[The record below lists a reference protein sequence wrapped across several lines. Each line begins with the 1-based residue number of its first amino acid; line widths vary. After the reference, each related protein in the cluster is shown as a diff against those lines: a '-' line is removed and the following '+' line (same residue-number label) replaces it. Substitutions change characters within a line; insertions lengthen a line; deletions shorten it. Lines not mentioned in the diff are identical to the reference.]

1 MENKSKLL
9 SDKIRDKKF
18 VPMKNLLGNFT
29 NQETSYSSKE
39 VDSFFTEVYS
49 ETIKYEEAI
58 VRMTNRIKVL
68 DEGSKKNTG
77 YPTNQVSVESTK
89 VMHEA
94 SNEGGNNGISKIQR
108 HMQGLLVEAERMA
121 EETRN
126 EALVEATQ
134 VKEEARDQ
142 ASELLH
148 RAQEKANEMIK
159 IAQER
164 IEQLKYAREE
174 IEEKARDM
182 SDEIIKKA
190 NDAEMFGA
198 QIIDMGVKFKE
209 MASLKKQA

>member
-18 VPMKNLLGNFT
+18 VPMKNILGNFT

-49 ETIKYEEAI
+49 ETIKYEDAI

-68 DEGSKKNTG
+68 DEASKKNVG
-77 YPTNQVSVESTK
+77 YPSNQVSVESTK
-89 VMHEA
+89 VMRET
-94 SNEGGNNGISKIQR
+94 SNEGDNNGISKIQR

-121 EETRN
+121 EDTRN
-126 EALVEATQ
+126 EALVEAVK

-164 IEQLKYAREE
+164 IEQLKFAREE
-174 IEEKARDM
+174 IEEKARNM
-182 SDEIIKKA
+182 SDEILEKA
-190 NDAEMFGA
+190 NDAEIFGA

-209 MASLKKQA
+209 MASLRKQA

>member
-49 ETIKYEEAI
+49 ETIKYEDAI

-68 DEGSKKNTG
+68 DESSKKNVG
-77 YPTNQVSVESTK
+77 YPTNQVSVESTR

-94 SNEGGNNGISKIQR
+94 SNEGDSNGISKIQR
-108 HMQGLLVEAERMA
+108 HMQGLLVEAEKMA
-121 EETRN
+121 DNTRN
-126 EALVEATQ
+126 EALAEAMQ

-159 IAQER
+159 MAQER
-164 IEQLKYAREE
+164 IEQLKFAREE
-174 IEEKARDM
+174 IEEKAQALN
-182 SDEIIKKA
+182 DEFILKG
-190 NDAEMFGA
+190 NDAERIGT
-198 QIIDMGVKFKE
+198 QIIDMGARFKE
-209 MASLKKQA
+209 MAGLKKQA